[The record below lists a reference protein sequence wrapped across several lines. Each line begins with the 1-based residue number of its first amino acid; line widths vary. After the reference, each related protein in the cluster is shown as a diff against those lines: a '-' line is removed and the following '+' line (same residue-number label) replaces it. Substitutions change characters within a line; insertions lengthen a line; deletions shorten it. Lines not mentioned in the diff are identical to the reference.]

1 MASNQAN
8 YSLLEDIVECRLYP
22 ATTDDVDLKQELLVC
37 AMKYSEFL
45 KKLTCDYIWY
55 HEELRV
61 SASRELTVKKRH
73 TLYLLYIAN
82 DVIINVNFR
91 DGIEDEWYVVSLMYQ
106 LTEHFRDIVVR

>member
-1 MASNQAN
+1 MLIKPTIENFNVNMASYQAS

-22 ATTDDVDLKQELLVC
+22 ATTDDVKLKQELLVC

-61 SASRELTVKKRH
+61 SASRELTVKAH
-73 TLYLLYIAN
+73 H
-82 DVIINVNFR
+82 VIPAIYSN
-91 DGIEDEWYVVSLMYQ
+91 
-106 LTEHFRDIVVR
+106 